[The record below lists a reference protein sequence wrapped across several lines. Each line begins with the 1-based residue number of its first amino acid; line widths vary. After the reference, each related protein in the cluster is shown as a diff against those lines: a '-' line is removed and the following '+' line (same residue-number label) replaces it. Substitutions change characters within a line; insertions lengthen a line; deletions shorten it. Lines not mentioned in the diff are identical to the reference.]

1 MLTHR
6 AKEMQQSL
14 QPKEEEIDN
23 LKDQLLK
30 LEEDFEDQSANLQAH
45 AGELSKHQSKIDQIG
60 KEIAD

>member
-1 MLTHR
+1 
-6 AKEMQQSL
+6 MQQSL

-45 AGELSKHQSKIDQIG
+45 AGELSKH
-60 KEIAD
+60 